1 MQVDFKRLTVV
12 SALGLSQLIAFG
24 TSLYLLTALSGP
36 IGKETG
42 WSLGWVVGG
51 YSVGTMISATVSA
64 LAGRYVGAGQG
75 RFVLCISSVLFA
87 FGLTLI
93 TCAPNLGVYMLA
105 WVVMGLAMGTGLYDV
120 AFGTA
125 GRLFGSSARA
135 AIIQIALWGGFA
147 STVFWPLS
155 HLIESHWGWRLACLA
170 FASLHLVICLP
181 LYLFVVPKPADA
193 APVSV
198 RLRPV
203 VKPEGEEWAIYLALG
218 VVVTLEM
225 AIVATI
231 AVHMHA
237 ILTGRGLS
245 LAAAVALSA
254 TVGPSQVFARLME
267 LTLGRR
273 WPPYVSLV
281 LGVVGMTA
289 GIALI
294 AGFAGLSL
302 PALVLY
308 GAGLGIVSITSGTVP
323 LAVFGSERYPAL
335 MGRIRRVGSVIQALA
350 PFAAAALLSRF
361 GTMSLLYALLALSVL
376 CLTTGVFLARRSH
389 LHLTGC
395 DHRKAAGTSM

>member
-1 MQVDFKRLTVV
+1 MQVDFRRLTIV

-36 IGKETG
+36 IVGETG

-51 YSVGTMISATVSA
+51 YSIGTLISATVSA

-87 FGLTLI
+87 LGLILI
-93 TCAPNLGVYMLA
+93 ACAPNLIVYMLA
-105 WVVMGLAMGTGLYDV
+105 WIVMGLAMGAGLYDV

-125 GRLFGSSARA
+125 GRLFGPSARA

-147 STVFWPLS
+147 STTFWPLS
-155 HLIESHWGWRLACLA
+155 HLIESHWGWRAACLV
-170 FASLHLVICLP
+170 FASLHLVVCLP
-181 LYLFVVPKPADA
+181 LYFFVVPKPVDA

-198 RLRPV
+198 RPHPAA
-203 VKPEGEEWAIYLALG
+203 KPQGAEWVIYLALG

-225 AIVATI
+225 AIVATM

-245 LAAAVALSA
+245 LAGAVALSA
-254 TVGPSQVFARLME
+254 IVGPSQVFARLME

-281 LGVVGMTA
+281 LGVVGVTA

-294 AGFAGLSL
+294 TVFAGLSL
-302 PALVLY
+302 PALILY
-308 GAGLGIVSITSGTVP
+308 GAGLGVVSITSGTVP
-323 LAVFGSERYPAL
+323 LAVFGPERYPPL
-335 MGRIRRVGSVIQALA
+335 MGRIRRVGSVVQALA
-350 PFAAAALLSRF
+350 PFTAAALISRF
-361 GTMSLLYALLALSVL
+361 GTTSLLYVLLVMSAA
-376 CLTTGVFLARRSH
+376 CLVIGVFLARQSH
-389 LHLTGC
+389 LHL
-395 DHRKAAGTSM
+395 AARHS